1 MNLGHSQA
9 GGQHGGKG
17 YKGTTGSAGLTT
29 PWQAGAGSL
38 GPPELTTPLCTSVA
52 SSIKQPHSSTCSN
65 GATVRITRLD
75 AAGRKWPQDT
85 KTTPAAL
92 QKQQGGQKKRQ
103 VSTRGRLKAAEQFP
117 PARNTPNAW
126 STAFVNSPSPMVGR
140 CSLPPGRRVGPRL
153 PPEESC
159 SRFLHSG
166 GPPHF
171 F

>member
-9 GGQHGGKG
+9 GGQHGRKG
-17 YKGTTGSAGLTT
+17 YKETTGGAGLTT

-52 SSIKQPHSSTCSN
+52 SSIRQPHPSTCSH

-92 QKQQGGQKKRQ
+92 QKQQGGQKRSQ
-103 VSTRGRLKAAEQFP
+103 GSTQGRLKVAE
-117 PARNTPNAW
+117 
-126 STAFVNSPSPMVGR
+126 
-140 CSLPPGRRVGPRL
+140 
-153 PPEESC
+153 
-159 SRFLHSG
+159 
-166 GPPHF
+166 
-171 F
+171 